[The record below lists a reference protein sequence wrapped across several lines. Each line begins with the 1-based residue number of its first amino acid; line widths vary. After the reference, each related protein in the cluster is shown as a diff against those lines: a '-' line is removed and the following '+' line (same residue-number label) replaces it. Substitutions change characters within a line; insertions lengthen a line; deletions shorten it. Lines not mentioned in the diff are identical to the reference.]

1 MAAIN
6 SDPIKYMNSLSQQI
20 HDPTPPAVFA
30 MLSYSAKLLLTE
42 TSTATVKRD
51 SSNSNLDHLA
61 RRATAMTITI
71 KRVEGYAHYGI
82 ND

>member
-1 MAAIN
+1 MAA
-6 SDPIKYMNSLSQQI
+6 MNSISQPR
-20 HDPTPPAVFA
+20 HNPTPPAVFA

-61 RRATAMTITI
+61 RRANAMTITI
-71 KRVEGYAHYGI
+71 KSVEGYAHYGI